1 MILEYIIGTASCA
14 CALSACFDILSRGAI
29 TNVTSAETSQALWS
43 SNYSYLLLQGGLE
56 SLGHFRPTKL
66 ISFEISQTCLLTL
79 YLKIFRPLFTLVYF
93 RWCSRQPS
101 WHFSFHHYFAYDDDF
116 FQRSQKI
123 SHVQPHNERY
133 QFDVLCYHCWFWSLV
148 LSRIQLES
156 FYAFWT
162 KGKSKWPLRLFEV
175 INIKIGQYEVK
186 SSL

>member
-1 MILEYIIGTASCA
+1 MARRVFEDPEF
-14 CALSACFDILSRGAI
+14 LSATTGWPKKF
-29 TNVTSAETSQALWS
+29 ETFQTYKTYELW
-43 SNYSYLLLQGGLE
+43 NI
-56 SLGHFRPTKL
+56 P
-66 ISFEISQTCLLTL
+66 TCLLTL
-79 YLKIFRPLFTLVYF
+79 YLKIFRPLLTLVYF

-186 SSL
+186 ISL